1 MPFGFKANLWK
12 VDEPL
17 PVHKFN
23 TAKFDEIGTN
33 PRDTM
38 GYRDEIT
45 SELFCDFSIASLRFN
60 DDKLPQPSKI
70 SIFL

>member
-23 TAKFDEIGTN
+23 TAKFDEIGKN
-33 PRDTM
+33 QM
-38 GYRDEIT
+38 IQWVIEM
-45 SELFCDFSIASLRFN
+45 
-60 DDKLPQPSKI
+60 K
-70 SIFL
+70 